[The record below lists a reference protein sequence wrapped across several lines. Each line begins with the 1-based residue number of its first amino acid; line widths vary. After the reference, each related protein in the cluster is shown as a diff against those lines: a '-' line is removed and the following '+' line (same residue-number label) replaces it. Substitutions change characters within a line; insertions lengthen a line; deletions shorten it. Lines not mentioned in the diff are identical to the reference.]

1 MVLLKLNIPVKY
13 KEGYHF
19 ILMKKLYKLSK
30 KMFYGNFGTFVFSYD
45 SKRVKETSVEA
56 LLVKITHSMFLQIR
70 ALKYKKKKM
79 KFSLLTCKMHCVHF
93 RDGLF

>member
-1 MVLLKLNIPVKY
+1 MVLLKLNIPIKL
-13 KEGYHF
+13 KEGYRF

-70 ALKYKKKKM
+70 ALKYKKKNE
-79 KFSLLTCKMHCVHF
+79 V
-93 RDGLF
+93 